1 MVQTPIEK
9 RVNCLCSNREDN
21 NKMQTWLIKLQNDLS
36 AADITNEKLA
46 DLFDVSPSSVSRKL
60 KGQVQMSFSFL
71 VKLLNHLYDRYNIQ
85 RDIIKEYLLQA
96 KLESLK
102 EAAEYLAVRGEFE
115 MLNEMLKKES
125 EKFDLEI
132 EKVKNNKK
140 KVQYLLKC
148 KEWIDVYEIIC
159 KKSLEKEVDLAEIE
173 DLLEEKQEE
182 VTSKEMQILIEILI
196 CQISYQQRDYKS
208 LFKKMTKLEKRVNK
222 LPNEFLAN
230 SFKARLKEGAGIV
243 YLMDDQVEQ
252 ARNSAN
258 ELLVLC
264 EVDKGGFVLQKSSA
278 YCTLGESYIFSD
290 YEVSKLNFERALEIL
305 HTLSN
310 NETQRK
316 IHRAQANLNF
326 LKIYHNRDLDTIT
339 GDLAK
344 EEQAFLEIR
353 KGNNNEA
360 VRILKE
366 IEIENG
372 SLGEFS
378 TFYLG
383 LAKNDITL
391 VIKSLELF
399 LLNGSKFFSRLPK
412 KYLGMI

>member
-9 RVNCLCSNREDN
+9 RVNCLCSNREDK

-46 DLFDVSPSSVSRKL
+46 DLFDVSASSVSRKL

-85 RDIIKEYLLQA
+85 RDIIKEYLPQA
-96 KLESLK
+96 KVESLK

-115 MLNEMLKKES
+115 MLNDMLKKES

-132 EKVKNNKK
+132 EKVKSNKK
-140 KVQYLLKC
+140 KVQYLFKC

-159 KKSLEKEVDLAEIE
+159 KKSLEKEVDLTEIE

-243 YLMDDQVEQ
+243 YLMDDQIEQ

-258 ELLVLC
+258 SLLVLC
-264 EVDKGGFVLQKSSA
+264 ETNKEFVLQKSNA
-278 YCTLGESYIFSD
+278 HCTLAESYIFSD
-290 YEVSKLNFERALEIL
+290 YEISKLNFEKSLELL

-310 NETQRK
+310 NEAKRK
-316 IHRAQANLNF
+316 IHRIQATLNF
-326 LKIYHNRDLDTIT
+326 LKIYHNRDLDTLM
-339 GDLAK
+339 GVLDK

-353 KGNNNEA
+353 RGNNEEA
-360 VRILKE
+360 IRILKE
-366 IEIENG
+366 IEIENNG
-372 SLGEFS
+372 LGEFS

-399 LLNGSKFFSRLPK
+399 LLNGNKFFSRLPK